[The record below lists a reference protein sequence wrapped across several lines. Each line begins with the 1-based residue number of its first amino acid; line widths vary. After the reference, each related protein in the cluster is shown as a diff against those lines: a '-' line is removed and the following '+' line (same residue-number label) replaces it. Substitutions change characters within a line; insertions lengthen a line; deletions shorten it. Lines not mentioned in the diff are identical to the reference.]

1 MTRWLSEALQ
11 APEPSFRLG
20 LHRFEAANGNPS
32 GDIRLSTRV
41 QQATQTKLRELGL
54 DPNDT
59 TAEELYHVL
68 SERVKADD
76 AQLSRTLRTRAVTH
90 VSLEAD
96 VVAGMAHALA
106 DLPEGANC
114 FALKATS
121 LRAIIKKLPPKKAM
135 KKLGYRSI
143 DSFLKHER
151 PVLVMTA
158 AWLTE
163 SPTWQHQIIDSYKKL
178 KSSDFETRRI
188 AIVQPNSKHWR
199 ELSAAVVTHK
209 KHNLLS
215 FKELGAI
222 VLLPLPSDIP
232 PGAVTAS
239 LSLALH
245 ELNEIR
251 AASSFLKICQIRP
264 DFGELVQSV
273 IGEEPSLS
281 SELLDQAVPW
291 HLIQRYYGRV
301 SEQFKEEIFG
311 PHIRQEDMSWHAVE
325 GALIRIEPSLRFW
338 LDSDHL
344 GLLHNH
350 QPVSLNI
357 VDAALNLCNHLP
369 FERRL
374 TLAFQRSLWHE
385 LLLQYL
391 KHDTVE
397 RTVLKQLEPHLLA
410 ETVMA

>member
-20 LHRFEAANGNPS
+20 LSRFETANGNPS
-32 GDIRLSTRV
+32 NDIRLSSFV
-41 QQATQTKLRELGL
+41 QLQTKSKLRALGL

-68 SERVKADD
+68 AERVKADD
-76 AQLSRTLRTRAVTH
+76 ATLTKTLRTRAATH

-96 VVAGMAHALA
+96 VVSGMAHALSE
-106 DLPEGANC
+106 LPEGANC
-114 FALKATS
+114 FALKTTS

-135 KKLGYRSI
+135 KQLGYRSI

-151 PVLVMTA
+151 LPLVMAA
-158 AWLTE
+158 AWLSE
-163 SPTWQHQIIDSYKKL
+163 SLSWKHQLIASYKRL
-178 KSSDFETRRI
+178 EASDFETRQ
-188 AIVQPNSKHWR
+188 IVVIQPTSKHWQT
-199 ELSAAVVTHK
+199 LANKIVGQK
-209 KHNLLS
+209 KHNILS

-222 VLLPLPSDIP
+222 VLLPLPHDIP
-232 PGAVTAS
+232 AGTVTAS

-251 AASSFLKICQIRP
+251 ATSSFLKICQIRS

-273 IGEEPSLS
+273 VGTEPALS

-301 SEQFKEEIFG
+301 GEQFKEEIFG
-311 PHIRQEDMSWHAVE
+311 PHIRQEDMSWHAIE
-325 GALIRIEPSLRFW
+325 EALIRIDPSLRFW

-357 VDAALNLCNHLP
+357 VDAALNVCNHLP
-369 FERRL
+369 FEQRVTR
-374 TLAFQRSLWHE
+374 AFQHSLWHE

-391 KHDTVE
+391 KRDTVE
-397 RTVLKQLEPHLLA
+397 QTVLKQLEPQLLA